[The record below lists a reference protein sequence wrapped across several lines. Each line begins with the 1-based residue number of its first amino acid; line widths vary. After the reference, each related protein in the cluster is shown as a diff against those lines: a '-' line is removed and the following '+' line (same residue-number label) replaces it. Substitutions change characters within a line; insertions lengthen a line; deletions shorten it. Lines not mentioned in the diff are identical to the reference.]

1 MPFFLL
7 SIVVQVSLVIH
18 ILKTGRSTTWIWL
31 VIVLPLAGSIAY
43 LVLEV
48 LPDLRGTRTGR
59 KASRKLQEIV
69 NPHKDV
75 KQAAYDYSI
84 SSSIENARRLA
95 DALLEK
101 EQFEEARELYRKS
114 LRGIHEHDPYIMLG
128 LARAEFG
135 LKNYGETKCVLDEL
149 IAQNPDYKNPDAHLL
164 YARALELTRDTNAAL
179 HEYAVLDEYYPGPEA
194 SYHYAKLLQELGE
207 YEKSQILFKKI
218 LSKAKTSG
226 SHYNDIHR
234 TWIKLAKAESQQA

>member
-7 SIVVQVSLVIH
+7 SIIIQVCLVVH
-18 ILKTGRSTTWIWL
+18 IIKTGRSTTWIWL
-31 VIVLPLAGSIAY
+31 VVILPLAGSIAY
-43 LVLEV
+43 IVLEV
-48 LPDLRGTRTGR
+48 LPDLGGTRTGR

-101 EQFEEARELYRKS
+101 EQFEESRDLYRKS
-114 LRGIHEHDPYIMLG
+114 LRGIHEHDPHIMFG

-135 LKNYGETKCVLDEL
+135 LKNYGETKRVLDAL
-149 IAQNPDYKNPDAHLL
+149 IAQNPDYKNADAHLL
-164 YARALELTRDTNAAL
+164 YARALELTKDTNAAL

-207 YEKSQILFKKI
+207 FDKSQALFQKI
-218 LSKAKTSG
+218 LNKAKTSG
-226 SHYNDIHR
+226 NHYKDLHSA
-234 TWIKLAKAESQQA
+234 WIKLAKAEMR